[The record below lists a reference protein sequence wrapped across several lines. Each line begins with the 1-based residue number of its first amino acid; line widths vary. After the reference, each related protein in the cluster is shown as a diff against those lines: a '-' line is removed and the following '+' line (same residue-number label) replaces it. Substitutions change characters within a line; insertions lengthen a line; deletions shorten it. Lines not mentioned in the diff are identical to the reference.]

1 MNEANILDD
10 FLDYLR
16 LEKGL
21 APLTLENYSYDLM
34 KFFDFLGEKISDW
47 KSVDEESIRAFIYSL
62 NENYSAQTQARIL
75 SSLNGF
81 FKFLL
86 LEKKIEHNPVR
97 FIENPKLQKKLPEYL
112 TVEEVELLLDQV
124 DRNTNEGDRNYCILE
139 VLYSCGLRVSELITL
154 KISDIFKKEG
164 FVRVLGKGNKE
175 RLIPIA
181 EHTLDL
187 IDYYLKS
194 TRPELAKNHS
204 PSDILFLNRR
214 GKPLTRAMIFTI
226 VKKNAQLAGI
236 KKNVS
241 PHTLRHSFATH
252 LLENGAN
259 LFAIQAMLGHESI
272 QTTEIYMHIEQESLK
287 STIENFHPWNK
298 K

>member
-175 RLIPIA
+175 RLVPIA

>member
-175 RLIPIA
+175 RLVPIA

-259 LFAIQAMLGHESI
+259 LFAIQTMLGHESI